1 MALLHIYSICH
12 QILQILLHFYLVHF
26 HPIYLL
32 LSMLRLAKP
41 LSQTVFFLQLDNV
54 LHDSH
59 ASFHSHNP
67 ARRNFLKCNSDC
79 VFLSFKVLQQLP
91 TGVGNKYKYLT
102 LGHPSA
108 PDCSDLISIH
118 AQKSQYSLQPNGDT
132 WSFLNQ
138 QTISCCSSS
147 GLNDLGLKSPF
158 SMCLIPIRCSRLSP
172 RLLNIPIRCSRF
184 WFKALS
190 LLL

>member
-67 ARRNFLKCNSDC
+67 ARRNFLKCKSDC

-91 TGVGNKYKYLT
+91 TGLGKKYKYLT
-102 LGHPSA
+102 LAIRQHLTALTSSLYMPKRVSIPSS
-108 PDCSDLISIH
+108 PME
-118 AQKSQYSLQPNGDT
+118 T
-132 WSFLNQ
+132 
-138 QTISCCSSS
+138 
-147 GLNDLGLKSPF
+147 LGVS
-158 SMCLIPIRCSRLSP
+158 
-172 RLLNIPIRCSRF
+172 
-184 WFKALS
+184 
-190 LLL
+190 